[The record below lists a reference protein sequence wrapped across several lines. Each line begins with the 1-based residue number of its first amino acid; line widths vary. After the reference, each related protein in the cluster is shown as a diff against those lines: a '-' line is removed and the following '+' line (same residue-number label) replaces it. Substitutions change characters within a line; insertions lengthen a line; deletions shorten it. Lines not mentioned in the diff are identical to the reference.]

1 MINKK
6 LWITYIGSHFMT
18 RFKFL
23 YKNEVFKTIRSVSD
37 MFSIPYGKLCHKLNE
52 ITTDTTDNTIDITQL
67 VDNYR
72 KFHNF
77 NSPVL
82 SVKGKHF
89 KTYNS
94 IAKFLHVSENTAKR
108 VTPENFDSIHR
119 ERLAKLQ
126 PIVINGKTYKRL
138 SHVLRDYPQL
148 TRIKISYLMQK
159 LDISRQQAVNL
170 LLHQK

>member
-1 MINKK
+1 
-6 LWITYIGSHFMT
+6 MT
-18 RFKFL
+18 RIKFL
-23 YKNEVFKTIRSVSD
+23 YKNEVYKTIRSVSD
-37 MFSIPYGKLCHKLNE
+37 TFLIPYGWLCHKLNE
-52 ITTDTTDNTIDITQL
+52 VTTDTTDNTIDITQL

-77 NSPVL
+77 NPPVL
-82 SVKGKHF
+82 SVKDKHF

-94 IAKFLHVSENTAKR
+94 IAKFLHVSEETAKR
-108 VTPENFDSIHR
+108 VTPENFDIIRR

-126 PIVINGKTYKRL
+126 PIIIHGKTYKRL

-148 TRIKISYLMQK
+148 TRIKVMYLMQK

-170 LLHQK
+170 LLRQK

>member
-1 MINKK
+1 
-6 LWITYIGSHFMT
+6 MT

-23 YKNEVFKTIRSVSD
+23 YKSEVFRTIRSVSD
-37 MFSIPYGKLCHKLNE
+37 TFTIPYGRLCQKLNE

-77 NSPVL
+77 NPPVL
-82 SVKGKHF
+82 SVKDKHF
-89 KTYNS
+89 KSYNS

-108 VTPENFDSIHR
+108 VTPENFDSIR
-119 ERLAKLQ
+119 SERLARLQ
-126 PIVINGKTYKRL
+126 PIVIQGKVYKRL
-138 SHVLRDYPQL
+138 SHVLRDYPQI
-148 TRIKISYLMQK
+148 TRMKVTYLEQK

-170 LLHQK
+170 LLKQK

>member
-1 MINKK
+1 
-6 LWITYIGSHFMT
+6 MT
-18 RFKFL
+18 RIKFL
-23 YKNEVFKTIRSVSD
+23 YKNEVFRTIRSVSD
-37 MFSIPYGKLCHKLNE
+37 TFLIPYGKLCHKLNE

-77 NSPVL
+77 NPPVL

-94 IAKFLHVSENTAKR
+94 IAKFLHVSEETAKR
-108 VTPENFDSIHR
+108 VTPENFDIIHW
-119 ERLAKLQ
+119 ERLARLQ
-126 PIVINGKTYKRL
+126 PIVINGKVYKRL

-148 TRIKISYLMQK
+148 TRIKVTYLEQK

>member
-1 MINKK
+1 
-6 LWITYIGSHFMT
+6 MT
-18 RFKFL
+18 RIKFL
-23 YKNEVFKTIRSVSD
+23 YKNEVFRTIRSVSD
-37 MFSIPYGKLCHKLNE
+37 TFLIPYGKLCHKLNE

-77 NSPVL
+77 NPPVL
-82 SVKGKHF
+82 SVKEKHF
-89 KTYNS
+89 KSYNS

-108 VTPENFDSIHR
+108 VTPENFDIICR
-119 ERLAKLQ
+119 ERLARLQ
-126 PIVINGKTYKRL
+126 PIVVNGKVYKRL

-148 TRIKISYLMQK
+148 TRMKVTYLEQK
-159 LDISRQQAVNL
+159 LDITRQQAVNL

>member
-1 MINKK
+1 
-6 LWITYIGSHFMT
+6 MT

-37 MFSIPYGKLCHKLNE
+37 TFSIPYGKLCHKLNE

>member
-1 MINKK
+1 
-6 LWITYIGSHFMT
+6 MT
-18 RFKFL
+18 RIKFL
-23 YKNEVFKTIRSVSD
+23 YKNEVFRTIRSVSD
-37 MFSIPYGKLCHKLNE
+37 TFSIPYGKLCHKLNE
-52 ITTDTTDNTIDITQL
+52 ITTDTTENTIDITKRIY
-67 VDNYR
+67 NYR

-77 NSPVL
+77 NPPVL
-82 SVKGKHF
+82 SVKDKHF

-94 IAKFLHVSENTAKR
+94 IAKFLHVSENTARR
-108 VTPENFDSIHR
+108 VTPENFDIIRR

-126 PIVINGKTYKRL
+126 PIIVHGKTYKRL

-148 TRIKISYLMQK
+148 TRIKVTYLEQK

>member
-1 MINKK
+1 
-6 LWITYIGSHFMT
+6 MT
-18 RFKFL
+18 RIKFL
-23 YKNEVFKTIRSVSD
+23 YKNEVFRTIRSVSD
-37 MFSIPYGKLCHKLNE
+37 TFLIPYGKLCHKLNE

-77 NSPVL
+77 NPPVL

-94 IAKFLHVSENTAKR
+94 IAKFLHVSENTARR
-108 VTPENFDSIHR
+108 VTPENFDIIRR

-126 PIVINGKTYKRL
+126 PIIIHGKTYKRL
-138 SHVLRDYPQL
+138 SHVLRDYPQI
-148 TRIKISYLMQK
+148 TRIKVTYLMQK
-159 LDISRQQAVNL
+159 LDITRQQAVNL
-170 LLHQK
+170 LLRQK

>member
-1 MINKK
+1 
-6 LWITYIGSHFMT
+6 MT
-18 RFKFL
+18 RIKFL

-37 MFSIPYGKLCHKLNE
+37 TFLIPYGKLCHKLNE

-67 VDNYR
+67 IDNYR
-72 KFHNF
+72 KFHDF

-82 SVKGKHF
+82 SVKDKHF

-94 IAKFLHVSENTAKR
+94 IAKFLHVSENTARR

-126 PIVINGKTYKRL
+126 PIVINGKVYKRL

-148 TRIKISYLMQK
+148 TRIKVTYLEQK

-170 LLHQK
+170 LLRQK

>member
-1 MINKK
+1 
-6 LWITYIGSHFMT
+6 MT
-18 RFKFL
+18 RIKFL
-23 YKNEVFKTIRSVSD
+23 YKNEVFRTIRSVSD
-37 MFSIPYGKLCHKLNE
+37 TFLIPYGKLCHKLNE

-77 NSPVL
+77 NPPVL

-94 IAKFLHVSENTAKR
+94 IAKFLHVSENTAR
-108 VTPENFDSIHR
+108 RITPENFDIIRR
-119 ERLAKLQ
+119 ERLARLQ
-126 PIVINGKTYKRL
+126 PIIVHGKTYKRL

-148 TRIKISYLMQK
+148 TRMKVIYLEQK
-159 LDISRQQAVNL
+159 LDITRQQAVIL
-170 LLHQK
+170 LLNQK

>member
-1 MINKK
+1 
-6 LWITYIGSHFMT
+6 MT
-18 RFKFL
+18 RIKFL
-23 YKNEVFKTIRSVSD
+23 YKNEVFRTIRSVSD
-37 MFSIPYGKLCHKLNE
+37 TFLIPYGWLCHKLNE

-77 NSPVL
+77 NPPVL
-82 SVKGKHF
+82 SVKDKHF

-94 IAKFLHVSENTAKR
+94 IAKFLHVSEATAKR
-108 VTPENFDSIHR
+108 VTPENFDIIRR

-126 PIVINGKTYKRL
+126 PIVINGKVYKRL

-148 TRIKISYLMQK
+148 TRIKVMYLMQK
-159 LDISRQQAVNL
+159 LDISRQQAIDL

>member
-1 MINKK
+1 
-6 LWITYIGSHFMT
+6 MT
-18 RFKFL
+18 RIKFL

-37 MFSIPYGKLCHKLNE
+37 TFLIPYGKLCHKLNE

-77 NSPVL
+77 NPPVL
-82 SVKGKHF
+82 SVKDKHF

-94 IAKFLHVSENTAKR
+94 IAKFLHVSENTARR
-108 VTPENFDSIHR
+108 VTPENFDIIRR

-126 PIVINGKTYKRL
+126 PIVINGKVYKRL

-148 TRIKISYLMQK
+148 TRIKVTYLEQK

>member
-1 MINKK
+1 MTD
-6 LWITYIGSHFMT
+6 ITI
-18 RFKFL
+18 
-23 YKNEVFKTIRSVSD
+23 
-37 MFSIPYGKLCHKLNE
+37 
-52 ITTDTTDNTIDITQL
+52 NTIDITQL

-77 NSPVL
+77 NPPVL
-82 SVKGKHF
+82 SVKDKHF

-94 IAKFLHVSENTAKR
+94 IAKFLHVSEATAKR
-108 VTPENFDSIHR
+108 VTPENFDSIRR

-126 PIVINGKTYKRL
+126 PIVINGKVYKRL

-148 TRIKISYLMQK
+148 TRIKVMYLMQK

>member
-1 MINKK
+1 
-6 LWITYIGSHFMT
+6 MT
-18 RFKFL
+18 RIKFL

-37 MFSIPYGKLCHKLNE
+37 TFLIPYGKLCHKLNE

-77 NSPVL
+77 NPPVL
-82 SVKGKHF
+82 SVKDKHF
-89 KTYNS
+89 KSYNA
-94 IAKFLHVSENTAKR
+94 IAKFLHISEETARR
-108 VTPENFDSIHR
+108 VTPENFDIIRR

-126 PIVINGKTYKRL
+126 PIIIHGKTYKRL
-138 SHVLRDYPQL
+138 SHVLRDYPQI
-148 TRIKISYLMQK
+148 TRIKVTYLEQK

-170 LLHQK
+170 LLNQK

>member
-1 MINKK
+1 
-6 LWITYIGSHFMT
+6 MT
-18 RFKFL
+18 RIKFL
-23 YKNEVFKTIRSVSD
+23 YKNEVFRTIRSVSD
-37 MFSIPYGKLCHKLNE
+37 TFMIPYGKLCHKLNE

-77 NSPVL
+77 NLPVL

-94 IAKFLHVSENTAKR
+94 IAKFLHVSENTAR
-108 VTPENFDSIHR
+108 RITPENFDIIRR

-126 PIVINGKTYKRL
+126 PIVINGKAYKRL

-148 TRIKISYLMQK
+148 TRIKVTYLEQK

>member
-1 MINKK
+1 
-6 LWITYIGSHFMT
+6 MT

-37 MFSIPYGKLCHKLNE
+37 TFMIPYGKLRHKLNE
-52 ITTDTTDNTIDITQL
+52 IIMTDTKINTIDITQL

-77 NSPVL
+77 NPPVL
-82 SVKGKHF
+82 SVKDKHF

-94 IAKFLHVSENTAKR
+94 IAKFLHVSEATAKR
-108 VTPENFDSIHR
+108 VTPENFDSIRR

-126 PIVINGKTYKRL
+126 PIIIHGKTYKRL

-148 TRIKISYLMQK
+148 TRMKVTYLEQK

-170 LLHQK
+170 LLRQK

>member
-1 MINKK
+1 
-6 LWITYIGSHFMT
+6 MT
-18 RFKFL
+18 RIKFL

-37 MFSIPYGKLCHKLNE
+37 TFSIPYGWLCHKLNE

-77 NSPVL
+77 NPPVL

-89 KTYNS
+89 KSYNA
-94 IAKFLHVSENTAKR
+94 IAKFLHISEVTAKR
-108 VTPENFDSIHR
+108 VTPENFDIIRR

-138 SHVLRDYPQL
+138 SHVLRDYPNI
-148 TRIKISYLMQK
+148 TRMKVTYLEQK
-159 LDISRQQAVNL
+159 LDISRQQAIDL
-170 LLHQK
+170 LLRQK

>member
-1 MINKK
+1 
-6 LWITYIGSHFMT
+6 MT
-18 RFKFL
+18 RFKVF
-23 YKNEVFKTIRSVSD
+23 YNGEVFTTRREISER
-37 MFSIPYGKLCHKLNE
+37 FGIPYGKLCHQLNE

-77 NSPVL
+77 NPPVL

-89 KTYNS
+89 KTYNA

-108 VTPENFDSIHR
+108 VTPENFERVRR

-126 PIVINGKTYKRL
+126 PIVINGKVYKRL

-148 TRIKISYLMQK
+148 TRIKVTYLEQK

-170 LLHQK
+170 PLHQK

>member
-1 MINKK
+1 
-6 LWITYIGSHFMT
+6 MT
-18 RFKFL
+18 RIKFL
-23 YKNEVFKTIRSVSD
+23 YKNEVFRTIRSVSD
-37 MFSIPYGKLCHKLNE
+37 TFLIPYGKLCHKLNE

-77 NSPVL
+77 NPPVL
-82 SVKGKHF
+82 SVKDKHF

-94 IAKFLHVSENTAKR
+94 IAKFLHISEETARR
-108 VTPENFDSIHR
+108 VTPENFDTIRR

-148 TRIKISYLMQK
+148 TRIKVTYLMQK
-159 LDISRQQAVNL
+159 LDITQQQAVNL

>member
-1 MINKK
+1 
-6 LWITYIGSHFMT
+6 MT
-18 RFKFL
+18 RIKFL
-23 YKNEVFKTIRSVSD
+23 YKNEVFRTIRSVSD
-37 MFSIPYGKLCHKLNE
+37 TFSIPYGKLCHKLNE

-72 KFHNF
+72 KFHDF
-77 NSPVL
+77 NPPVL

-94 IAKFLHVSENTAKR
+94 IAKFLHVSENTAR
-108 VTPENFDSIHR
+108 RITPENFDSIRR

-126 PIVINGKTYKRL
+126 PIIVHGKTYKRL
-138 SHVLRDYPQL
+138 SHVLRDYPQI
-148 TRIKISYLMQK
+148 TRMKVTYLEQK

-170 LLHQK
+170 LLGQK

>member
-1 MINKK
+1 
-6 LWITYIGSHFMT
+6 MT

-23 YKNEVFKTIRSVSD
+23 YKSEVFRTIRSVSD
-37 MFSIPYGKLCHKLNE
+37 TFLIPYGKLCHKLNE

-77 NSPVL
+77 NPPVL
-82 SVKGKHF
+82 SVKDKHF

-94 IAKFLHVSENTAKR
+94 IAKFLHVSENTARR
-108 VTPENFDSIHR
+108 VTPENFDIIRR
-119 ERLAKLQ
+119 ERLARLQ
-126 PIVINGKTYKRL
+126 PIVINGKVYKRL

-148 TRIKISYLMQK
+148 TRIKVTYLEQK

>member
-1 MINKK
+1 
-6 LWITYIGSHFMT
+6 MT
-18 RFKFL
+18 RIKFL
-23 YKNEVFKTIRSVSD
+23 YKNEVFRTIRSVSD
-37 MFSIPYGKLCHKLNE
+37 TFLIPYGKLCHKLNE

-77 NSPVL
+77 NPPVL

-94 IAKFLHVSENTAKR
+94 IAKFLHVSENTARR
-108 VTPENFDSIHR
+108 VTPENFDSIR
-119 ERLAKLQ
+119 CERLAKLQ
-126 PIVINGKTYKRL
+126 PIVINGKVYKRL

-148 TRIKISYLMQK
+148 TRIKVTYLMQK
-159 LDISRQQAVNL
+159 LDITRQQAVNL
-170 LLHQK
+170 LLRQK

>member
-1 MINKK
+1 
-6 LWITYIGSHFMT
+6 MT
-18 RFKFL
+18 RFKLL
-23 YKNEVFKTIRSVSD
+23 YKNEVFKTVRSVSD
-37 MFSIPYGKLCHKLNE
+37 TFSIPYGRLCHKLNE
-52 ITTDTTDNTIDITQL
+52 VITTDIKDNTIDITQL

-77 NSPVL
+77 NPPVL
-82 SVKGKHF
+82 SVKEKHF

-108 VTPENFDSIHR
+108 VTPENFDTIRR
-119 ERLAKLQ
+119 ERLVKLQ

-138 SHVLRDYPQL
+138 SHVLRDYPQI
-148 TRIKISYLMQK
+148 TRMKVTYLEQK

-170 LLHQK
+170 LLRQK

>member
-1 MINKK
+1 
-6 LWITYIGSHFMT
+6 MT
-18 RFKFL
+18 RIKFL

-37 MFSIPYGKLCHKLNE
+37 TFLIPYGKLCHELNE

-77 NSPVL
+77 NPPVL
-82 SVKGKHF
+82 SVKDKHF
-89 KTYNS
+89 KSYNS

-108 VTPENFDSIHR
+108 ITPENFDIIRR

-126 PIVINGKTYKRL
+126 PIVINGKVYKRL

-148 TRIKISYLMQK
+148 TRMKVTYLMQK
-159 LDISRQQAVNL
+159 LDISRQQAIDL
-170 LLHQK
+170 LLRQK

>member
-1 MINKK
+1 
-6 LWITYIGSHFMT
+6 MT

-37 MFSIPYGKLCHKLNE
+37 TFMIPYGKLRHKLNE
-52 ITTDTTDNTIDITQL
+52 IIMTDITINTIDITQL

-77 NSPVL
+77 NPPVL
-82 SVKGKHF
+82 SVKDKHF

-94 IAKFLHVSENTAKR
+94 IAKFLHVSEATAKR
-108 VTPENFDSIHR
+108 VTPENFDSIRR

-126 PIVINGKTYKRL
+126 PIIIHGKTYKRL

-148 TRIKISYLMQK
+148 TRMKVTYLEQK

-170 LLHQK
+170 LLRQK

>member
-18 RFKFL
+18 RIKFL
-23 YKNEVFKTIRSVSD
+23 YKNEVFRTIRSVSD
-37 MFSIPYGKLCHKLNE
+37 TFKIPYGKLCHKLNE

-67 VDNYR
+67 IDNYR

-77 NSPVL
+77 NPPVL

-89 KTYNS
+89 KSYNA

-108 VTPENFDSIHR
+108 VTPENFDIICR
-119 ERLAKLQ
+119 ERLARLQ
-126 PIVINGKTYKRL
+126 PIVVNGKVYKRL

-148 TRIKISYLMQK
+148 TRMKVTYLEQK
-159 LDISRQQAVNL
+159 LDITRQQAVNL

>member
-1 MINKK
+1 
-6 LWITYIGSHFMT
+6 MT
-18 RFKFL
+18 RIKFL
-23 YKNEVFKTIRSVSD
+23 YKNEVFRTIRSVSD
-37 MFSIPYGKLCHKLNE
+37 TFLIPYGKLCHKLNE

-77 NSPVL
+77 NPPVL
-82 SVKGKHF
+82 SVKDKHF
-89 KTYNS
+89 KTYNA
-94 IAKFLHVSENTAKR
+94 IAKFLHISEETAKR
-108 VTPENFDSIHR
+108 VTPENFDIIRR

-126 PIVINGKTYKRL
+126 PIVINGKVYKRL

-148 TRIKISYLMQK
+148 TRMKVTYLEQK
-159 LDISRQQAVNL
+159 LDITRQQAVNL

>member
-1 MINKK
+1 
-6 LWITYIGSHFMT
+6 MT
-18 RFKFL
+18 RIKFL

-37 MFSIPYGKLCHKLNE
+37 TFLIPYGKLCHKLNE

-77 NSPVL
+77 NPPVL

-108 VTPENFDSIHR
+108 VTPENFDIIRR

-126 PIVINGKTYKRL
+126 PIVINSKVYKRL

-148 TRIKISYLMQK
+148 TRIKVTYLEQK

-170 LLHQK
+170 LLRQK